1 MKIAN
6 AYPVLWAAGVY
17 GFDLRGSPSIPG
29 TDIST
34 TEAPHSST
42 INYNEEDRTFFPS
55 ENRDGWVNPEDL
67 TAMPQCIAQQDQS
80 TWLNTLTKCTSQR
93 CTRHFGL
100 ICTQHQWLTQLSCLS
115 NAFSSDVIESYY
127 PYCDR
132 SILAKAQLYRWVRNI
147 TGRTWLVDVG
157 DAIEVQS
164 LSPASLVEGYLPVD
178 VIYKTPAC
186 LKGSLSALSMEPFQ
200 HIMASCSF
208 TSTTQH
214 TGNAARPWEYSGSL
228 RSITALDSETV
239 GYDLVGHT
247 IRDGEYFDKA
257 CFCSSFTINFEKEP
271 CSGSEPLD
279 LTKERLWI
287 NATCG
292 STSLPEN
299 WTDTLKTTQFAFIPV
314 EDWQWPMS
322 VADMPKQAIELMDKC
337 STDACDL
344 DSSAYCKVKRAV
356 DRTCV
361 CRSITYD
368 SCGGLCQEFETRI
381 AYIKWLHDMCG
392 NVENWHGLPGDWR
405 QLATPTPV
413 EMIPW
418 GWAIKP
424 SISSDRSN
432 ITRLETIRATGTCP
446 SNEWKLRTVALV
458 NIATLVA
465 VAFRHRLGVYR
476 IPPNF
481 LWHSHPWCW
490 LFKGALIAALQLLAN
505 WLNTW
510 FVQSTS
516 GYEDV
521 PIFQIMLF
529 WCSMPRLAW
538 LTILLIA
545 LQPGA
550 MKFSAATSVLF
561 AEMILQ
567 SLSSYYMIMT
577 VNYGGEHNFYLGGIE
592 GAERG
597 GSAKTMYAGALMW
610 LIIVGLT
617 LVSFMWSMIWLITS
631 GNCDPRSGQR
641 HKQTSSNIADEP
653 MAFSNERRAKRR
665 DRSRGPEGEPLKGSE
680 GRYDTVHQYGTFSF
694 DSRRHLDLPEAS
706 VQWYAATA
714 LSLLLL
720 WIAQWLFWG
729 GFIGLSS
736 EEFCPPKLG
745 VLTAVWVAYSLTGVI
760 LIL

>member
-1 MKIAN
+1 MNILT
-6 AYPVLWAAGVY
+6 AYLVLWAAVVY
-17 GFDLRGSPSIPG
+17 GLDVRE
-29 TDIST
+29 
-34 TEAPHSST
+34 EAPQSSNS
-42 INYNEEDRTFFPS
+42 NYTEEDRTVSPQ

-67 TAMPQCIAQQDQS
+67 ASMPQCIAQQDQS
-80 TWLNTLTKCTSQR
+80 TWLETMTKCTDHR

-100 ICTQHQWLTQLSCLS
+100 ICTQHQWLTQLTCLS
-115 NAFSSDVIESYY
+115 NVFSPDAIESYY
-127 PYCDR
+127 AYCDR

-157 DAIEVQS
+157 DAIELQI
-164 LSPASLVEGYLPVD
+164 LSPASLVEGYAPVD
-178 VIYKTPAC
+178 VIYKAPAC
-186 LKGSLSALSMEPFQ
+186 LKGSLSAPSMEPFQ
-200 HIMASCSF
+200 HVMASCSF

-214 TGNAARPWEYSGSL
+214 TGNAARPWEYSESL
-228 RSITALDSETV
+228 RSMIALDSETV
-239 GYDLVGHT
+239 GYDLVGHP

-257 CFCSSFTINFEKEP
+257 CFCSSFTIDFEKEP
-271 CSGSEPLD
+271 CSKLEQLD

-292 STSLPEN
+292 STFLPEN
-299 WTDTLKTTQFAFIPV
+299 WTDALKTTTFAYIPV
-314 EDWQWPMS
+314 EEWHWPMS
-322 VADMPKQAIELMDKC
+322 VTDMPKQVLELKDEC
-337 STDACDL
+337 SADACDL
-344 DSSAYCKVKRAV
+344 DSNGYCKVRRAV
-356 DRTCV
+356 DRACV
-361 CRSITYD
+361 CRSITYN

-381 AYIKWLHDMCG
+381 AYIKWLHDLCG
-392 NVENWHGLPGDWR
+392 NVGNWHGLPDDWR
-405 QLATPTPV
+405 QLATPSPV

-424 SISSDRSN
+424 SINSDSAN
-432 ITRLETIRATGTCP
+432 ITRLESITATGTCL
-446 SNEWKLRTVALV
+446 SNEWKLRSVALV
-458 NIATLVA
+458 NIATFVA

-476 IPPNF
+476 IPPGS

-490 LFKGALIAALQLLAN
+490 LFKGTLIAALQLLAN
-505 WLNTW
+505 LLNTW

-516 GYEDV
+516 GYENV
-521 PIFQIMLF
+521 PIFQVMLF

-550 MKFSAATSVLF
+550 MKLSAATSVLF
-561 AEMILQ
+561 AELILQ
-567 SLSSYYMIMT
+567 ILSSYYMIMT
-577 VNYGGEHNFYLGGIE
+577 VGYGGEHNFYLGGIG

-617 LVSFMWSMIWLITS
+617 LVSFMWAMFWLIAS
-631 GNCDPRSGQR
+631 SNCHQRHGQR
-641 HKQTSSNIADEP
+641 HKQSSSNIADEP
-653 MAFSNERRAKRR
+653 MAFSDERRAKRR
-665 DRSRGPEGEPLKGSE
+665 DKRARHGMDRSSGPEGTPLRSSE

-694 DSRRHLDLPEAS
+694 EGRNHLAFPEAS
-706 VQWYAATA
+706 MQWYVATVP
-714 LSLLLL
+714 SLLLL

>member
-1 MKIAN
+1 MGLMWEVVSL
-6 AYPVLWAAGVY
+6 P
-17 GFDLRGSPSIPG
+17 RSPSILG

-34 TEAPHSST
+34 PEAPHSST
-42 INYNEEDRTFFPS
+42 IGYNEEDRNLFPQ

-67 TAMPQCIAQQDQS
+67 TPMPQCIAQQDQS
-80 TWLNTLTKCTSQR
+80 TWLNTMTKCTSQR

-100 ICTQHQWLTQLSCLS
+100 ICTQHQWLTQLTCLS
-115 NAFSSDVIESYY
+115 NAFSSDVVEGYY

-157 DAIEVQS
+157 DAIELQS
-164 LSPASLVEGYLPVD
+164 LSPASLVEGYAPVD
-178 VIYKTPAC
+178 VIYKAPAC
-186 LKGSLSALSMEPFQ
+186 LKGSLSVPSMEPFQ

-208 TSTTQH
+208 TGTTQH
-214 TGNAARPWEYSGSL
+214 TGNAARPWEYSESL
-228 RSITALDSETV
+228 RSMTALDSETV
-239 GYDLVGHT
+239 GYDLVGHP

-257 CFCSSFTINFEKEP
+257 CFCSSFTKDFANEP
-271 CSGSEPLD
+271 CSGSEQLD

-292 STSLPEN
+292 SASLPED
-299 WTDTLKTTQFAFIPV
+299 WMDSLKTTQFAYIPI
-314 EDWQWPMS
+314 EDWYWPIS
-322 VADMPKQAIELMDKC
+322 VADMPKQVIELTDKYL
-337 STDACDL
+337 TDACDL
-344 DSSAYCKVKRAV
+344 DSSGYCKVRRAV
-356 DRTCV
+356 DRSYF

-368 SCGGLCQEFETRI
+368 SCGGLCQEFGTRI
-381 AYIKWLHDMCG
+381 AYIKWLHDLCG
-392 NVENWHGLPGDWR
+392 NVENWHGLPDDWR

-418 GWAIKP
+418 EWAIKP
-424 SISSDRSN
+424 SINSDSSN
-432 ITRLETIRATGTCP
+432 ITRLESIRATEICP
-446 SNEWKLRTVALV
+446 SNEWKLRSVALV
-458 NIATLVA
+458 NIVAFVA

-476 IPPNF
+476 IPSGF
-481 LWHSHPWCW
+481 LWHSHLWCW
-490 LFKGALIAALQLLAN
+490 LSKGTLIAALQLLAN
-505 WLNTW
+505 LVNTW
-510 FVQSTS
+510 FVHSTS

-521 PIFQIMLF
+521 PIFQVMLF

-550 MKFSAATSVLF
+550 MKISTARSVLF

-577 VNYGGEHNFYLGGIE
+577 VTYGGKHNFYLGGIE
-592 GAERG
+592 GADRG

-617 LVSFMWSMIWLITS
+617 LVSFISTTFWSTAY
-631 GNCDPRSGQR
+631 GNCQPRDGQR
-641 HKQTSSNIADEP
+641 HKYTSLKIADES

-665 DRSRGPEGEPLKGSE
+665 DSRARHGVLRSSGREGTPLSSE
-680 GRYDTVHQYGTFSF
+680 GRYDTMHHYGTFSF
-694 DSRRHLDLPEAS
+694 EVQNRLAFPEAS
-706 VQWYAATA
+706 VQWYASTV

-720 WIAQWLFWG
+720 WVAQWLFWG

-736 EEFCPPKLG
+736 AEYVFIQTYLG
-745 VLTAVWVAYSLTGVI
+745 HI
-760 LIL
+760 C